1 MNKDNVKPHLAIL
14 FANLMFG
21 FNYFYS
27 KQLLPD
33 TMSAETLAIWRV
45 VVGSSL
51 LVTCALVFRRWRVDV
66 RDLYKLAI
74 AGVLGVLANQLI
86 FLKGLTFTSSI
97 TAAII
102 ATTGPVMVFI
112 LSAFALKEKIT
123 PLKYVGV
130 VLGLAGALL
139 AILSDGAGVSFGSSH
154 LKGNMLIF
162 CSCFCYALYTVWVK
176 PLVQKYDPMTVMAY
190 VFMFGAVIMFAF
202 LWSDFI
208 DIDFHR
214 VAETDNTFAFLFVLI
229 GATFIAYICIAYG
242 LKRVSPSM
250 VSIYSYS
257 QPITATLFAV
267 AHGQGDI
274 NSSKILAA
282 IMVFSGVFI
291 ATRSK
296 K

>member
-1 MNKDNVKPHLAIL
+1 MIKENIKPHLAII

-33 TMSAETLAIWRV
+33 AMSAETLSIWRV
-45 VVGSSL
+45 AVGSSL
-51 LVTCALVFRRWRVDV
+51 LIACALVLKRWRVEPK
-66 RDLYKLAI
+66 DLYKLAI

-86 FLKGLTFTSSI
+86 FLKGLMYTSSI

-102 ATTGPVMVFI
+102 ATTGPIIVFT
-112 LSAFALKEKIT
+112 LSAITFKEKIT
-123 PLKYVGV
+123 PFKYLGV
-130 VLGLAGALL
+130 ILGLSGALL
-139 AILSDGAGVSFGSSH
+139 AILSDGANVSFGSSH

-162 CSCFCYALYTVWVK
+162 CSCFCYALYTIWVK
-176 PLVQKYDPMTVMAY
+176 PLLQKYEPITVMAY
-190 VFMFGAVIMFAF
+190 VFMFGAIIMFIF
-202 LWSDFI
+202 LWSDFASI
-208 DIDFHR
+208 DLQK
-214 VAETDNTFAFLFVLI
+214 VEQTNNVFAFIFVLI
-229 GATFIAYICIAYG
+229 GATFLAYICIAYG
-242 LKRVSPSM
+242 LKRVTPSM

-274 NSSKILAA
+274 NTSKIIAA
-282 IMVFSGVFI
+282 LLVFSGVFI